1 MKTYIKETIKK
12 KIAEEVILKG
22 WVHVFRRM
30 GKIAFIDL
38 RDSTGIVQVVCVPQ
52 EMDKESSKIHWS
64 GFREI
69 MISRS

>member
-38 RDSTGIVQVVCVPQ
+38 RDSTGILQVVCIPA
-52 EMDKESSKIHWS
+52 ELNKESYGILSL
-64 GFREI
+64 R
-69 MISRS
+69 